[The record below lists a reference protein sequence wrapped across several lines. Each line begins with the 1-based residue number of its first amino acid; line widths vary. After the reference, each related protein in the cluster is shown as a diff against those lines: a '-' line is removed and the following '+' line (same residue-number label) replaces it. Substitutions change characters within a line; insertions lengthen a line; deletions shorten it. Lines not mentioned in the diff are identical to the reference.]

1 MEDLISVIVEERYG
15 TDSSK
20 VARALYVR
28 QHSTFKSLLDST
40 GLNEQSLRVA
50 LTTLM
55 HQLLVSFDECPKQ
68 VYYLLH
74 SEVFCRLRYPKYIR
88 HLYSL
93 YGEYCPIEDVL
104 EHGCCTI
111 SKLLYCAQECWDVTE
126 PTNRIIGEMI
136 GSEYL
141 IPVQIKEECRDS
153 IVTTP
158 VNKTGEPRK
167 KMKLNSVVDL
177 IFKKTDK
184 NCAVICEAMYKLGDR
199 GVSLSEIS
207 AEFPEATF
215 EVLERG
221 FTLLRNNNLVEGVR
235 ENTWKLNLPVIIN
248 TFCSDAL
255 EQAVIA
261 RFGDYSSRVFRTLCN
276 INDLDE
282 KTISEL
288 ANLCPRETHISLNEL
303 VEAGFLSKRAMGDS
317 QVLYGVR
324 LEEMKHK
331 ILLQT
336 YQNVLDLKVKLNGE
350 ISEMWALAERV
361 GLLSSEEHQALGK
374 YKNVEVRIEKAILEL
389 DKTIMMLSHE
399 F

>member
-1 MEDLISVIVEERYG
+1 
-15 TDSSK
+15 
-20 VARALYVR
+20 
-28 QHSTFKSLLDST
+28 
-40 GLNEQSLRVA
+40 
-50 LTTLM
+50 
-55 HQLLVSFDECPKQ
+55 
-68 VYYLLH
+68 
-74 SEVFCRLRYPKYIR
+74 
-88 HLYSL
+88 
-93 YGEYCPIEDVL
+93 
-104 EHGCCTI
+104 
-111 SKLLYCAQECWDVTE
+111 
-126 PTNRIIGEMI
+126 MI

-167 KMKLNSVVDL
+167 KMKLNSVRESIVSTAVTVIGTGTGNSESESGEQYYRLNFEKVNRELMKEGVVDL